1 MITRNR
7 KSVLSTVTPATGGT
21 QSNELQAAIKSVT
34 SATTVGAVF
43 LYSTKD
49 DSDGGKWR
57 SKCKGL
63 SWFDEPT
70 LPAGTAANQ
79 WNSATRSAR
88 SEFPAM
94 ALIVADNASPPTVT
108 IYDLDDPAMPM
119 WMVFDAGTHSNDL
132 LRSVGAVSVFALNG
146 RIFCCCDDG
155 FGLAVANM
163 AEDGGSLYTAT
174 ADSGSYKGN
183 IATRNEATGF
193 NLGAYGVSIAG
204 NTVND
209 VAATVLEGAE
219 IGALGLPIPT
229 VAVATDGG
237 VSVIHPSGD
246 VYNLTNA
253 NTQNDSR
260 IVFFTDDGKLGL
272 NYEQSGGVQN
282 ATFCGLINIPFADTT
297 TAIGSSIWLEEYQDN
312 RYPTGLACTTLTYT
326 SASSEANAIAPMGKD
341 GLALGYP
348 DRLSI
353 VKRNTGNDVEGAVAY
368 ITSAYN
374 TGYMVGD
381 IRGAW
386 LANSSTDG
394 AGATVHDRCVKGND
408 MTEQG
413 TVTDGDVAT
422 DAELKY
428 YTNWNS
434 SNYLSLAYTS
444 DLDFTNTMS
453 VMFWVKDY
461 GHSSDI
467 YGIGTRS
474 STLSQSI
481 YIDGGYD
488 YRWTLSSDGSAEQI
502 FEFPEAGGLGEWT
515 FVCFTMNAG
524 AVRGYKNGQNIA
536 ASNGTFT
543 GNIFS
548 QATDTEGL
556 EIGKGPIGSGGSSGG
571 KLSLFRISATAPTPK
586 QIADIYAAEKPLF
599 AANAKCLL
607 AANQVNDLAY
617 DTTSGLL
624 HVASESTA
632 SSKSFRGL
640 EAVESLTS
648 DGSLGLA
655 ASKPLDHITA
665 SGGVVAGVG
674 GETADADTS
683 GCGVNLPSLDV
694 RAELNEGESK
704 IPDDGKLHFSG
715 ITTSNGGDVIAH
727 IPIAEEENVT
737 VNAHVTAKGYGAD
750 LGTHYANYILTEQF
764 YRAAGGDVTSAV
776 AEASIVSQESAAGLD
791 ATLGVDTSADT
802 AKITVTGDASDRVVW
817 AASVEVIR
825 DTEKSYER

>member
-1 MITRNR
+1 MATITHQA
-7 KSVLSTVTPATGGT
+7 SVLPSVPSSGGGT
-21 QSNELQAAIKSVT
+21 QSNEFEAAIKSVT
-34 SATTVGAVF
+34 SSITVGAVF
-43 LYSTKD
+43 LYDTSA

-94 ALIVADNASPPTVT
+94 ALIVADNEDGAETIT

-146 RIFCCCDDG
+146 RIYCCCDDG

-229 VAVATDGG
+229 VAVATDSGI
-237 VSVIHPSGD
+237 SVIHGGSGAVYDQTHQVNTNNEAGNVFWDD
-246 VYNLTNA
+246 VGGLYWGSRTNTSNA
-253 NTQNDSR
+253 NVYLCYENSTLYATTSSAPLKVFSPTNSTQ
-260 IVFFTDDGKLGL
+260 
-272 NYEQSGGVQN
+272 
-282 ATFCGLINIPFADTT
+282 GLINYISAFNAASKLSDGFAV
-297 TAIGSSIWLEEYQDN
+297 GS
-312 RYPTGLACTTLTYT
+312 
-326 SASSEANAIAPMGKD
+326 
-341 GLALGYP
+341 
-348 DRLSI
+348 
-353 VKRNTGNDVEGAVAY
+353 VEGLSLFKTNKGNPDESAVAY
-368 ITSAYN
+368 ITSTYN

-386 LANSSTDG
+386 LANTGTD
-394 AGATVHDRCVKGND
+394 ATFEDRCVKGND

-461 GHSSDI
+461 GNSTDI

-488 YRWTLSSDGSAEQI
+488 YRWTLSSDGSAEQQ
-502 FEFPEAGGLGEWT
+502 FEIPESNTLSDWT
-515 FVCFTMNAG
+515 FICFTLNAG
-524 AVRGYKNGQNIA
+524 AVRGYKNGVNIA
-536 ASNGTFT
+536 DSNGTFT

-556 EIGKGPIGSGGSSGG
+556 EIGKGPIANGGSSGG

-599 AANAKCLL
+599 AAGAACLL
-607 AANQVNDLAY
+607 QSNDGSYSNQIRDLAFDKSSGILSATQY
-617 DTTSGLL
+617 SNTTAA
-624 HVASESTA
+624 VT
-632 SSKSFRGL
+632 KFRGL
-640 EAVESLTS
+640 EAIDTFNGKNHGWTDEHTRY
-648 DGSLGLA
+648 A
-655 ASKPLDHITA
+655 ASA
-665 SGGVVAGVG
+665 GGVSAFTSNSTGGGVLV
-674 GETADADTS
+674 D
-683 GCGVNLPSLDV
+683 LPALDV

-704 IPDDGKLHFSG
+704 LPDDGKLHFEG
-715 ITTSNGGDVIAH
+715 VTTDATQTVIASIPMDELESYTVDAVVTGHSYQSASSNRVFTH
-727 IPIAEEENVT
+727 IRETFNRNLGGNVQEPGDHYKLEN
-737 VNAHVTAKGYGAD
+737 
-750 LGTHYANYILTEQF
+750 LGTASC
-764 YRAAGGDVTSAV
+764 DV
-776 AEASIVSQESAAGLD
+776 SIRGNGTNETIEIKVTGVSGQSP
-791 ATLGVDTSADT
+791 ATLDRMVWT
-802 AKITVTGDASDRVVW
+802 AE
-817 AASVEVIR
+817 VEVQRIS
-825 DTEKSYER
+825 EKTYER